1 MKALTEETTLDGIA
15 QKLPELSN
23 QLVAIFDKA
32 MDLEI
37 KADWYDILDFEW
49 GGPPTQRELKKT
61 AQDLREIY
69 LNLASITGLDPC
81 EQFKCTIQRRR
92 LKVSMAPS

>member
-32 MDLEI
+32 LVLEI
-37 KADWYDILDFEW
+37 YADWYYEPDSQW
-49 GGPPTQRELKKT
+49 GGPPSKESL
-61 AQDLREIY
+61 
-69 LNLASITGLDPC
+69 LALSNTLQQTYKNIAALTGLDQC
-81 EQFKCTIQRRR
+81 EQFKQNKRN
-92 LKVSMAPS
+92 

>member
-23 QLVAIFDKA
+23 QLVAIFDNA
-32 MDLEI
+32 LVLEI
-37 KADWYDILDFEW
+37 YADWYDVLDPEW
-49 GGPPTQRELKKT
+49 GGPPTQSDFKKT
-61 AQDLREIY
+61 SQDLREIY

-81 EQFKCTIQRRR
+81 EQFECTKQQRLSKLVTSR
-92 LKVSMAPS
+92 K